1 MFALHGGKKKPC
13 AKGSRRNPKTG
24 RCNKSKSSKKVK
36 SAKSTKISKSD
47 KSTCDAN
54 PC

>member
-24 RCNKSKSSKKVK
+24 RCNKSKSAKSTKVAKSDK
-36 SAKSTKISKSD
+36 SAKSKKKNLS
-47 KSTCDAN
+47 
-54 PC
+54 